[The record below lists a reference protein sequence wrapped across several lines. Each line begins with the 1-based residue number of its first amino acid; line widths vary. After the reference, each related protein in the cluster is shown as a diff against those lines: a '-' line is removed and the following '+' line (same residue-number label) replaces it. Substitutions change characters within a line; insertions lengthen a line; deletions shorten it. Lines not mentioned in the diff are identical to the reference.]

1 MFRINGKYK
10 VTRWL
15 ILFFLL
21 SIIYDG
27 VFRKWLLA
35 PFSVPLMM
43 VKQVIAILIC
53 LNNFSVFPRMSVWE
67 KSFIFVGTIAFLT
80 TLAFG
85 HQNLTVAIYGCLP
98 FWFGL
103 PICFI
108 ISNKIQVSDLIAY
121 IKIVIYSSILN
132 SVLMILQF
140 QLSPSHILNYR
151 GGEVDARIQD
161 MSVSDMSGLFRP
173 AGLFMHDV
181 QSNLFMLLSLV
192 LILYCLLFNK
202 YIISRK
208 TLIIAFLLEMFA
220 CVCSASRTCI
230 FLHFGTILFF
240 VFYCMKR
247 KNLRI
252 LFKMSYVLIP
262 ILFIVTLSPVGNKA
276 IDNLERRFTA
286 ASKVQSGNISTTEGT
301 LNDLWNRNVVY
312 NVEALINPH
321 TMDGNSIPF
330 MGYGQGLSTQIGGK
344 ILNLKMGKS
353 GFALAEW
360 DGLRIMCESG
370 YILGWL
376 IIFIRL
382 GYVFRFIPRLKFYR
396 KKNQFLTICL
406 FLPFLMSFYL
416 LNTWGNLFVS
426 NFAFLVGGL
435 FLSASKNEYQINNF
449 ILSHNE
455 N

>member
-1 MFRINGKYK
+1 
-10 VTRWL
+10 
-15 ILFFLL
+15 
-21 SIIYDG
+21 
-27 VFRKWLLA
+27 
-35 PFSVPLMM
+35 
-43 VKQVIAILIC
+43 
-53 LNNFSVFPRMSVWE
+53 
-67 KSFIFVGTIAFLT
+67 
-80 TLAFG
+80 
-85 HQNLTVAIYGCLP
+85 
-98 FWFGL
+98 
-103 PICFI
+103 
-108 ISNKIQVSDLIAY
+108 
-121 IKIVIYSSILN
+121 
-132 SVLMILQF
+132 
-140 QLSPSHILNYR
+140 
-151 GGEVDARIQD
+151 
-161 MSVSDMSGLFRP
+161 
-173 AGLFMHDV
+173 
-181 QSNLFMLLSLV
+181 
-192 LILYCLLFNK
+192 
-202 YIISRK
+202 
-208 TLIIAFLLEMFA
+208 
-220 CVCSASRTCI
+220 
-230 FLHFGTILFF
+230 
-240 VFYCMKR
+240 MKR

-276 IDNLERRFTA
+276 IDNLERRFTE